1 MFRAETIVNE
11 LELLG
16 RVTSLDL
23 NQDRTELLTCSRD
36 DLVKIIDLRS
46 NAVRQTFKY
55 VALHFY
61 FVYNSLFV
69 YCTLLFY
76 CLVFQL

>member
-1 MFRAETIVNE
+1 MKE

-36 DLVKIIDLRS
+36 DLVKIIDLRT
-46 NAVRQTFKY
+46 NAARQTFR
-55 VALHFY
+55 
-61 FVYNSLFV
+61 
-69 YCTLLFY
+69 
-76 CLVFQL
+76 

>member
-1 MFRAETIVNE
+1 MLGVEGVRVCVRAESIVKE

-36 DLVKIIDLRS
+36 DLVKVVDLRS
-46 NAVRQTFKY
+46 GAVRQTFRW
-55 VALHFY
+55 V
-61 FVYNSLFV
+61 
-69 YCTLLFY
+69 
-76 CLVFQL
+76 QLAAPRRPAP